1 MTETRNQIGIM
12 KSIWQMKCPRCRQG
26 DLFNESGMSTK
37 FTEMPE
43 RCEVCNQNYMPEP
56 GFYYGAMFISYIWT
70 AWFCLFFVGGGMLFF
85 DMSVNGAFILLI
97 IIMVIMFTW
106 IFRISRSIWIHIA
119 VKYQPNLTAKSSV
132 KK

>member
-1 MTETRNQIGIM
+1 MAEPNRKIGII
-12 KSIWQMKCPRCRQG
+12 KSIWDMKCPRCRQG
-26 DLFNESGMSTK
+26 DLFSESAYSKK

-70 AWFCLFFVGGGMLFF
+70 AWFCLLFVGGGLLFF

-97 IIMVIMFTW
+97 IVMAIMFTW
-106 IFRISRSIWIHIA
+106 IFRISRSIWIHIS
-119 VKYQPNLTAKSSV
+119 VRYQPNISS
-132 KK
+132 K